1 MVKKEENMPE
11 ITEDFG
17 ALLDEFMGKGALQGK
32 VVSGT
37 IIGFDDDVVIVD
49 VGLKSEGRIPMK
61 ECGNAD
67 LKIGDTIEVYI
78 DRYEDR
84 NGNAVLSRE
93 KARREEVWGD
103 LEKAMEKGEHVTG
116 TIYGRV
122 KGGFTVD
129 LNGATAF
136 LPGSQIDV
144 RPIRDMSPLMG
155 IPQPFALL
163 KMDKL
168 RGNIV
173 VSRRAILEETRAEQR
188 SEIIKTLSEGQI
200 VDGTVKNITDYGAF
214 IDLGGVDGLLHVTDI
229 SWKRINNPAEVLS
242 VGQNVKVQIIKF
254 NSDSGRISL
263 GMKQMQEDPWT
274 GADTKYAVGTQVKG
288 KISNITDYG
297 AFIEIADGIEGLVH
311 VSEMSWTKKNVHPS
325 KIVSLSQ
332 EVEAVILEVDESK
345 RRISMGMKQLQENP
359 WKAFADSH
367 KVGDII
373 EGEIKNMIEFGIFV
387 ALNADLDGM
396 IHTSDLSWDKAG
408 EEAIKDYKKGMVVK
422 AKILDIDVEKER
434 ISLGI
439 KQLTEDPMGEA
450 GATLKKGAVVTC
462 VVSAIEENGIE
473 VDVAGIKGYIKRSD
487 LAKDRAEQKPERF
500 AIGEKVDAKVT
511 VFDTKSR
518 KLNLSIKAR
527 EVDEDKQAMAE
538 FGSTSAGASLGDILG
553 AALAKKAK
561 KPAKKEAKEE
571 TAEEK
576 PAKKKTTKKAK
587 AEETEETVTE

>member
-1 MVKKEENMPE
+1 MNKTENQMPGVS
-11 ITEDFG
+11 EDFG

-32 VVSGT
+32 VVSGKVV
-37 IIGFDDDVVIVD
+37 GFDDDVVIVD
-49 VGLKSEGRIPMK
+49 VGLKSEGRIPLS
-61 ECGNAD
+61 ECGAQE
-67 LKIGDTIEVYI
+67 LHIGDVIEVFI
-78 DRYEDR
+78 DRYEDK

-93 KARREEVWGD
+93 KARREEAWGD

-116 TIYGRV
+116 TIFGRV

-173 VSRRAILEETRAEQR
+173 VSRRAVLEETRAEQR
-188 SEIIKTLSEGQI
+188 SEIIKNLSEGQ
-200 VDGTVKNITDYGAF
+200 VVEGTVKNITDYGAF

-229 SWKRINNPAEVLS
+229 SWKRVTNPAEILS
-242 VGQNVKVQIIKF
+242 VGQTVKVQIIKF
-254 NSDSGRISL
+254 NTDTGRISL
-263 GMKQMQEDPWT
+263 GMKQLENDPWI
-274 GADTKYAVGTQVKG
+274 GINERFPVGTTLKG

-297 AFIEIADGIEGLVH
+297 AFIEIAPGVEGLVH

-325 KIVSLSQ
+325 KIVSMSQ
-332 EVEAVILEVDESK
+332 EVDVIILDVDESK
-345 RRISMGMKQLQENP
+345 RRISLGMKQLQENP
-359 WKAFADSH
+359 WKAFADTH
-367 KVGDII
+367 NVGDIV
-373 EGEIKNMIEFGIFV
+373 EGEIKNMIEFGIFI
-387 ALNADLDGM
+387 ALNEDLDGM
-396 IHTSDLSWDKAG
+396 IHTSDLSWDKPG

-434 ISLGI
+434 ISLGV
-439 KQLTEDPMGEA
+439 KQLSEDPFA
-450 GATLKKGAVVTC
+450 GVSETLKKGAVVTG

-473 VDVAGIKGYIKRSD
+473 VDVNGVKGYIKRSD
-487 LAKDRAEQKPERF
+487 LSRARSEQKTERF

-511 VFDTKSR
+511 LFDAKTR

-527 EVDEDKQAMAE
+527 EVDEEKQAMEE

-561 KPAKKEAKEE
+561 KSTKKEE
-571 TAEEK
+571 AEEK
-576 PAKKKTTKKAK
+576 SAKKKAKKDQADDESEK
-587 AEETEETVTE
+587 TEE

>member
-1 MVKKEENMPE
+1 MPQVK
-11 ITEDFG
+11 EDFG
-17 ALLDEFMGKGALQGK
+17 ALLDEFMGQGALQGK
-32 VVSGT
+32 VVTGT
-37 IIGFDDDVVIVD
+37 VIGFDDDVVIVD
-49 VGLKSEGRIPMK
+49 VGLKSEGRIPLA
-61 ECGNAD
+61 ECGAQE
-67 LKIGDTIEVYI
+67 LKVGDTIEVYI

-173 VSRRAILEETRAEQR
+173 VSRRAVLEETRAEQR
-188 SEIIKTLSEGQI
+188 SEIIKNLSEGQI
-200 VDGTVKNITDYGAF
+200 VEGTVKNITDYGAF

-242 VGQNVKVQIIKF
+242 VGQKIKVQITKF
-254 NSDSGRISL
+254 NPESGRISL
-263 GMKQMQEDPWT
+263 GIKQMENDPWI
-274 GADTKYAVGTQVKG
+274 GINERYAVGQTVKG

-297 AFIEIADGIEGLVH
+297 AFIEIEPGIEGLVH
-311 VSEMSWTKKNVHPS
+311 VSEMSWTKKNIHPS
-325 KIVSLSQ
+325 KLVALGQ
-332 EVEAVILEVDESK
+332 EVEATILEVDESK
-345 RRISMGMKQLQENP
+345 RRISLGMKQLMENP
-359 WKAFADSH
+359 WKAFAASH
-367 KVGDII
+367 KPGDVI

-387 ALNADLDGM
+387 ALNEDLDGM
-396 IHTSDLSWDKAG
+396 IHTSDLSWDKPG

-439 KQLTEDPMGEA
+439 KQLSDDPMGA
-450 GATLKKGAVVTC
+450 VSATLKKGAVVTC

-473 VDVAGIKGYIKRSD
+473 VDVDGIKGYIKRGD
-487 LAKDRAEQKPERF
+487 LAKDRAEQKTERF

-511 VFDTKSR
+511 LFDAKTR

-527 EVDEDKQAMAE
+527 EIDEDKQAMAE

-553 AALAKKAK
+553 VALAKKAK
-561 KPAKKEAKEE
+561 KTAK
-571 TAEEK
+571 TDEEK
-576 PAKKKTTKKAK
+576 PAKKKTAKKAK
-587 AEETEETVTE
+587 AEEPADAAADAE

>member
-1 MVKKEENMPE
+1 MNKTENQMPGVS
-11 ITEDFG
+11 EDFG

-32 VVSGT
+32 VVSGKVV
-37 IIGFDDDVVIVD
+37 GFDDDVVIVD
-49 VGLKSEGRIPMK
+49 VGLKSEGRIPLS
-61 ECGNAD
+61 ECGAQE
-67 LKIGDTIEVYI
+67 LHIGDVIEVFI
-78 DRYEDR
+78 DRYEDK

-93 KARREEVWGD
+93 KARREEAWGD

-116 TIYGRV
+116 TIFGRV

-173 VSRRAILEETRAEQR
+173 VSRRAVLEETRAEQR
-188 SEIIKTLSEGQI
+188 SEIIKNLSEGQ
-200 VDGTVKNITDYGAF
+200 VVEGTVKNITDYGAF

-229 SWKRINNPAEVLS
+229 SWKRVTNPAEILS
-242 VGQNVKVQIIKF
+242 VGQTVKVQIIKF
-254 NSDSGRISL
+254 NTDTGRISL
-263 GMKQMQEDPWT
+263 GMKQLENDPWI
-274 GADTKYAVGTQVKG
+274 GINERFPVGTTLKG

-297 AFIEIADGIEGLVH
+297 AFIEIAPGVEGLVH

-325 KIVSLSQ
+325 KIVSMSQ
-332 EVEAVILEVDESK
+332 EVDVIILDVDESK
-345 RRISMGMKQLQENP
+345 RRISLGMKQLQENP
-359 WKAFADSH
+359 WKAFADTH
-367 KVGDII
+367 NVGDIV
-373 EGEIKNMIEFGIFV
+373 EGEIKNMIEFGIFI
-387 ALNADLDGM
+387 ALNEDLDGM
-396 IHTSDLSWDKAG
+396 IHTSDLSWDKPG

-434 ISLGI
+434 ISLGV
-439 KQLTEDPMGEA
+439 KQLSEDPFA
-450 GATLKKGAVVTC
+450 GVSETLKKGAVVTG

-473 VDVAGIKGYIKRSD
+473 VDVNGVKGYIKRSD
-487 LAKDRAEQKPERF
+487 LSRDRSEQKTERF

-511 VFDTKSR
+511 LFDAKTR

-527 EVDEDKQAMAE
+527 EVDEEKQAMEE

-561 KPAKKEAKEE
+561 KS
-571 TAEEK
+571 
-576 PAKKKTTKKAK
+576 TKK
-587 AEETEETVTE
+587 EETEEKSAKKKAKKDQADDESEKTEE